1 MFHIFLNTYI
11 CQARFKCFTHM
22 LPGLTQYY
30 CHPEWYYWSLWP
42 VLLRSFFSVPLRQ
55 IAMSGT
61 QFLHLFKTR
70 QIILHCAYM
79 SVQVNTRRD
88 YIENDILVR
97 VNWLING
104 GDSVYFFFRNFQTF
118 AKWKTAAP
126 FHILTRSAWRF
137 QFCTFLETLLGGVL
151 LINHSTGY
159 KVEIHCGFHLP
170 FLDG

>member
-1 MFHIFLNTYI
+1 MMFHIFLNTYI

-42 VLLRSFFSVPLRQ
+42 VLLRSLFSAPLRQ

-104 GDSVYFFFRNFQTF
+104 GDSVYFFFEELPDFCKVKNSCAISHSDQECVRI
-118 AKWKTAAP
+118 P
-126 FHILTRSAWRF
+126 ILHILGNIIRWRF
-137 QFCTFLETLLGGVL
+137 A
-151 LINHSTGY
+151 H
-159 KVEIHCGFHLP
+159 KP
-170 FLDG
+170 FYRV